1 MALVAYVNFCRHLS
15 TVISFIHQCPE
26 SLPLIYKLVQQCFP
40 FRDFSLK
47 VLTVE
52 ATKPEVKGLESPFT
66 LKFGSILILILI
78 LILISSRIAIFT
90 TGRLKP
96 KMSEHIDLVDGR
108 LCYVFT
114 P

>member
-52 ATKPEVKGLESPFT
+52 ATKPEVKGLESPVT
-66 LKFGSILILILI
+66 LKFWSILILI

-90 TGRLKP
+90 SGRLKP